1 MEVGFG
7 VLFIGGFII
16 GRVVFDARLRRSTRR
31 HRLKSNRSPRSVI
44 DVHAI
49 ELLFAKLVD
58 NCGHHR
64 DQLEPLF
71 SPAAS

>member
-1 MEVGFG
+1 MEVGIG
-7 VLFIGGFII
+7 VLFIGCFII
-16 GRVVFDARLRRSTRR
+16 GWLGFDARLRRSTRR

-49 ELLFAKLVD
+49 ELLIARLVD
-58 NCGHHR
+58 KCGNHR
-64 DQLEPLF
+64 DQLEFF